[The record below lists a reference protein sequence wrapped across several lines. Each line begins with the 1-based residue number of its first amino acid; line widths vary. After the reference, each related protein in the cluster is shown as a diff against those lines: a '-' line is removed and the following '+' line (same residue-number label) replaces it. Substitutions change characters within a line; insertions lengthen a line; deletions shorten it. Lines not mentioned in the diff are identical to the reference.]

1 MFKLFWADIR
11 QLKKP
16 FLFLILTIPLLHYLD
31 DSLFLHALPT
41 TIEVMD
47 GDKVRVVSEPFA
59 HLSAWPFVIMT
70 SVILLLFSH
79 EAGGGMQGRLSSL
92 ASLPL
97 SRWKIGVLRHLPP
110 LAVVLALGLIFN
122 VYRMIL
128 YFGYAMTRSD
138 IWRETQ
144 SVDLKVA
151 WDALRWAGNQVSNAY
166 GDGPSSLFFQASI
179 WAAISFLILG
189 IPLLIDD
196 VWPGIKRSSF
206 ALWLSVSLF
215 IGVGLQVAVFAL
227 GRVFGL
233 TLFPTFAWPSLI
245 APTPNS
251 LWHPS
256 IMSVEIILALCVLGL
271 ELWRFQNRKS
281 YV

>member
-41 TIEVMD
+41 TIEVLD
-47 GDKVRVVSEPFA
+47 GDRIRVMSEPFA

-70 SVILLLFSH
+70 SIILLLFSQ
-79 EAGGGMQGRLSSL
+79 EAGGGLQGRLSSL

-97 SRWKIGVLRHLPP
+97 SRWKIAVLRHLPS
-110 LAVVLALGLIFN
+110 LAVVLALGLILN

-128 YFGYAMTRSD
+128 YFAYAISKSD
-138 IWRETQ
+138 IWREAR
-144 SVDLKVA
+144 SVDLKVTI
-151 WDALRWAGNQVSNAY
+151 DALRWAYNQVTNFY
-166 GDGPSSLFFQASI
+166 GDGPVSVLFQFSS

-196 VWPGIKRSSF
+196 VWPNIKRSSF

-215 IGVGLQVAVFAL
+215 VGVGLQVAVFAL
-227 GRVFGL
+227 GKHFGL
-233 TLFPTFAWPSLI
+233 ALFPNWIWPSLI
-245 APTPNS
+245 APTTS

-256 IMSVEIILALCVLGL
+256 IMSVEIILALGVLGL
-271 ELWRFQNRKS
+271 ELWRFQNRAS